1 MTCELSELK
10 TRTVTLTKGTTMT
23 LDSVFKHFGQD
34 KPYDRVEAAK
44 GLTRLAIGELS
55 TLGEY
60 PEVQALLSQALEGLS
75 NA

>member
-1 MTCELSELK
+1 MTPTAEA
-10 TRTVTLTKGTTMT
+10 TWRNQPMT
-23 LDSVFKHFGQD
+23 LDGVFRRYGNN

-60 PEVQALLSQALEGLS
+60 PGVQALLSQALEGLS

>member
-1 MTCELSELK
+1 
-10 TRTVTLTKGTTMT
+10 MT